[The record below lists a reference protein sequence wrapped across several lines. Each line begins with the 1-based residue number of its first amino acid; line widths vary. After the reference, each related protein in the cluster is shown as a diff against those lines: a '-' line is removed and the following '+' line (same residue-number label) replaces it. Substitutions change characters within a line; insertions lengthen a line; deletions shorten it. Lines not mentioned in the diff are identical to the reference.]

1 MKRILAAV
9 DHSDASLRAAE
20 LATEIARKFDAEL
33 ALLMVSPR
41 VASTDAP
48 LEDYLRAEHISD
60 PASVVIADAAR
71 EELRA
76 LADRLTEKSKQAV
89 TCEVAVGDAAEAIV
103 SFAARL
109 AVDLIAIGH
118 VGHGRVGDLVLGSVA
133 KRVIDTAPCPVLV
146 VRPTHNEYA
155 RRAEI

>member
-1 MKRILAAV
+1 MKSDSTREWEHFPYDADVARMV
-9 DHSDASLRAAE
+9 DGQGNYG
-20 LATEIARKFDAEL
+20 FD
-33 ALLMVSPR
+33 
-41 VASTDAP
+41 
-48 LEDYLRAEHISD
+48 
-60 PASVVIADAAR
+60 ADAAR
-71 EELRA
+71 AELRA